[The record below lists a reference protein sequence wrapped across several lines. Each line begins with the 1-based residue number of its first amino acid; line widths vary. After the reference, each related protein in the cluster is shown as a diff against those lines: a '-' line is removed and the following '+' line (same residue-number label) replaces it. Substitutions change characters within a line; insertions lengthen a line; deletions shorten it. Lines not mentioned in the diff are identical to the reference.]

1 MLLASQKDNFIIGI
15 SNVNDSEIESLVMQL
30 TSQIITF
37 KIELKMETA
46 PR

>member
-1 MLLASQKDNFIIGI
+1 MLLASQKDYFIIGI